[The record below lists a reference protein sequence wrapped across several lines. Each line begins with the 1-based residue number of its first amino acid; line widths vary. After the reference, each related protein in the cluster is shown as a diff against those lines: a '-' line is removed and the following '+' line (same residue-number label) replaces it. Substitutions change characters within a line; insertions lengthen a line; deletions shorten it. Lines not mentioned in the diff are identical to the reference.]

1 MGMESTSPL
10 GGFLPIYCTE
20 EPLQSIPE
28 GEDGQATF
36 RPAKNRAEVDQ
47 GSYTC
52 GKNQDLT
59 NSQEDISRLT
69 CPACEDTNLCGL

>member
-1 MGMESTSPL
+1 MGSTSPL
-10 GGFLPIYCTE
+10 GGFLPIYCME

-28 GEDGQATF
+28 GEDGQATL
-36 RPAKNRAEVDQ
+36 RPAKNKAEVGQ
-47 GSYTC
+47 GGYTC

-69 CPACEDTNLCGL
+69 CPAYEDTNLCGL